1 MLAVRTNETP
11 ALHERIAELEEL
23 VAYYKGELG
32 LVHLSDL
39 TQKIGRRWR
48 LTPHEAALVGA
59 LVAAKGRAC
68 TKTHLVDAIYE
79 GRDEPELKII
89 DVFVCK
95 VRRKFGDG
103 MIDTLWGKG
112 YAATA
117 ELLDQVE
124 ALKAETLPGV
134 TPAAK
139 SPPRNPAAWIVL
151 NRLKA
156 GPAEERELFN
166 LAGGTLLTF
175 VSLIR
180 HLEREG
186 LVVRGGLNAEITAAG
201 INTLWNKGA
210 AA

>member
-1 MLAVRTNETP
+1 MLAVRTNDTP
-11 ALHERIAELEEL
+11 ALYDRIAELEEL

-32 LVHLSDL
+32 MALAADQVMKVS
-39 TQKIGRRWR
+39 RRWH
-48 LTPHEAALVGA
+48 LTPHEASVVVALVQ
-59 LVAAKGRAC
+59 AKGRAC
-68 TKTHLVDAIYE
+68 TKTHLVEAIYA

-95 VRRKFGDG
+95 VRRKIGDG

-117 ELLDQVE
+117 NLIAQVE

-139 SPPRNPAAWIVL
+139 SPPRNPGAWIIL

-156 GPAEERELFN
+156 GVAEERELFT
-166 LAGGTLLTF
+166 LVGGTLLTF
-175 VSLIR
+175 VSLVR

-186 LVVRGGLNAEITAAG
+186 LVTREGVKLEITAAG
-201 INTLWNKGA
+201 TETAKDVA
-210 AA
+210 A